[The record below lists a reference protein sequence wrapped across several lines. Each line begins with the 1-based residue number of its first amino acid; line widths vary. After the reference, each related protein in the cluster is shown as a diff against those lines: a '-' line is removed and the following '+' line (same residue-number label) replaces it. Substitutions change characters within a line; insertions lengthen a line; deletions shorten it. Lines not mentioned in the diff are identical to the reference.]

1 MRSPMT
7 KRKHMK
13 ASAVR
18 VKIEFYGKRPELKLV
33 FPENVARQLYRRLRG
48 HLDNS

>member
-1 MRSPMT
+1 MT

-13 ASAVR
+13 ASAVK

-33 FPENVARQLYRRLRG
+33 FPENVARQLYRRLRARFE
-48 HLDNS
+48 DS